1 MGGQQSGDLRPAEAL
16 VAGVSAFAAV
26 AAVVRFAGDCAL

>member
-16 VAGVSAFAAV
+16 VAGVSAFAGV
-26 AAVVRFAGDCAL
+26 VAVV